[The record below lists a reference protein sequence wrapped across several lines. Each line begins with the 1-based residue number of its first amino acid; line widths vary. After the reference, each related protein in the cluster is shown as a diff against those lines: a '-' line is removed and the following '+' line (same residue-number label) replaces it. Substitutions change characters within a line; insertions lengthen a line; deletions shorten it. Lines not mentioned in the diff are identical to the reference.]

1 MYPQCVFTTTFIV
14 GWLILSAMPPPIL
27 SSMFIVSLFFCFIY
41 CPIFDETTIYVWHRL
56 IDSFCCQ
63 STYRMSFA
71 ITTGFRKRRAKYKIV
86 HVCIW
91 IHFFHFFS
99 INFHSVIIRVV
110 FLSSQYHSSIWS
122 MCTTLHATFAN
133 YFCPFKCLWKISI
146 ANWYY
151 IFGDIHG
158 NFIPL
163 FASSFDFSFRLFI
176 VLHNSITSSCVWV
189 VRVYTF
195 SIYVYCV
202 CVFDAIV
209 SCGDVHASTGLL
221 YGILCLL
228 SLGLFI
234 CLLPQIHSKL
244 PCFAPIPCATFICM
258 RKNECVMLGRAA
270 GGLWNN

>member
-1 MYPQCVFTTTFIV
+1 
-14 GWLILSAMPPPIL
+14 
-27 SSMFIVSLFFCFIY
+27 MFIVSLFFCFIY
-41 CPIFDETTIYVWHRL
+41 CPIFDKTTIYVWHRL

-71 ITTGFRKRRAKYKIV
+71 ITMGFRKRDIKLYMFVYESI
-86 HVCIW
+86 
-91 IHFFHFFS
+91 FLTFFS
-99 INFHSVIIRVV
+99 YTFIQ
-110 FLSSQYHSSIWS
+110 SSYALFFPLHNTIPRSDE
-122 MCTTLHATFAN
+122 CVECTLHATFAN

-151 IFGDIHG
+151 IFGDIHR

-163 FASSFDFSFRLFI
+163 FASSFDFTFRLFI
-176 VLHNSITSSCVWV
+176 VLHYSITSSCVWI

-195 SIYVYCV
+195 SIYVYCVCV

>member
-1 MYPQCVFTTTFIV
+1 MNPFFSFFSYTFI
-14 GWLILSAMPPPIL
+14 
-27 SSMFIVSLFFCFIY
+27 
-41 CPIFDETTIYVWHRL
+41 
-56 IDSFCCQ
+56 Q
-63 STYRMSFA
+63 
-71 ITTGFRKRRAKYKIV
+71 
-86 HVCIW
+86 
-91 IHFFHFFS
+91 
-99 INFHSVIIRVV
+99 
-110 FLSSQYHSSIWS
+110 SSQALYFPLHNTIPPSDE
-122 MCTTLHATFAN
+122 CVECTLHATFAN
-133 YFCPFKCLWKISI
+133 YFGPFKCVWKISI

-163 FASSFDFSFRLFI
+163 FASSFDFTFRLFI
-176 VLHNSITSSCVWV
+176 VLHYSITSSCVWV
-189 VRVYTF
+189 CACVYF
-195 SIYVYCV
+195 FYA

-209 SCGDVHASTGLL
+209 SCGDVHASTALL